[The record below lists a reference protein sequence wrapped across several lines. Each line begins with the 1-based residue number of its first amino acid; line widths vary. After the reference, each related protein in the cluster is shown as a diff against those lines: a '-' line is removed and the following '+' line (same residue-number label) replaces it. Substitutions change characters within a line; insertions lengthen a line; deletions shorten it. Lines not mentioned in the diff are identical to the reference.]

1 MTKNK
6 KIVAGVAIVVIAL
19 LAIIGGQ
26 AYARYV
32 TEVKGTGVAK
42 IASWN
47 FKVNGNE
54 EQMQEIEL
62 LSTYN
67 NETLVDNKIA
77 PGTTGK
83 FNIIVDA
90 TGSEVGANYI
100 VQIKS
105 NSKKPQNLKFVYD
118 GKKYDIDNE
127 KEAQELADS
136 ISGIIT
142 ANDENKQRTITIGW
156 VWEYQTGNTED
167 EKLQNDLID
176 TKDSKEIQDYTFTV
190 SVIGNQVQPE

>member
-1 MTKNK
+1 
-6 KIVAGVAIVVIAL
+6 
-19 LAIIGGQ
+19 
-26 AYARYV
+26 
-32 TEVKGTGVAK
+32 
-42 IASWN
+42 
-47 FKVNGNE
+47 
-54 EQMQEIEL
+54 MQEIEL